1 MIKDRMANVAKV
13 KDIREEFCKALELP
27 FEYIKTS
34 FHNVEHHRAHMG
46 SSFFVSPFEDA
57 AILSIDGFG
66 DFVST
71 MWGVGKGNNIEI
83 IDYVNFPHSLGL
95 FYTAITQYLGFMK
108 YGDEYKVMGLAAY
121 GEPEY
126 LDDFRKIITL
136 KKDGQFELDLDCFL
150 HHSDGVDMTW
160 EGGDLIWE

>member
-1 MIKDRMANVAKV
+1 MA
-13 KDIREEFCKALELP
+13 
-27 FEYIKTS
+27 
-34 FHNVEHHRAHMG
+34 
-46 SSFFVSPFEDA
+46 SSFFLSPFEDA
-57 AILSIDGFG
+57 AVLSIDGFG

-71 MWGVGKGNNIEI
+71 MWGVGRGNHIKI
-83 IDYVNFPHSLGL
+83 TDYVSFPHSLGL
-95 FYTAITQYLGFMK
+95 FYTAVTQYLVFLK

-126 LDDFRKIITL
+126 LSDFEKIIRL

-160 EGGDLIWE
+160 EGENLIWESFIPTN